1 MCRASVHYSTVG
13 CNEVVGKFLADFGTR
28 PARQTG
34 PGCLPVTPYCTV
46 KAVIMIIDLTKYF
59 FDFHQGLDI
68 TFVHVS
74 HPVARDVPNDNP
86 LRNNDARLTQR
97 IVKQR
102 YNPLKAASQRQD
114 GDKIGNIL

>member
-1 MCRASVHYSTVG
+1 MHYGVVCRDKVI
-13 CNEVVGKFLADFGTR
+13 CKFLADFSTCTT
-28 PARQTG
+28 RQTG
-34 PGCLPVTPYCTV
+34 PGGLPVTPYCAI
-46 KAVIMIIDLTKYF
+46 KAVIMVIDLTKYF

-86 LRNNDARLTQR
+86 LRNNDARLCQR